1 MIDAVL
7 ARCPSLVDGPVAA
20 ILTLAILAL
29 LAGSP
34 LIAVGGWFL
43 AHA

>member
-1 MIDAVL
+1 MIDTLLV
-7 ARCPSLVDGPVAA
+7 RCPSFVDGPLAA

-34 LIAVGGWFL
+34 LIAVGGWYL

>member
-1 MIDAVL
+1 MIDILL
-7 ARCPSLVDGPVAA
+7 ARCPSFVDGPAAA
-20 ILTLAILAL
+20 ILTLAILGL

-34 LIAVGGWFL
+34 LIAIGGWFL